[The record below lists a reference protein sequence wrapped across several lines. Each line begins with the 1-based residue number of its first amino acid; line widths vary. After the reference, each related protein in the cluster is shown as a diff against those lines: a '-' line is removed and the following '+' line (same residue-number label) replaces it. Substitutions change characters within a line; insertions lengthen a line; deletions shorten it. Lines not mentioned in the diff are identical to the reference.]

1 MKEKLKQFI
10 KKDISAA
17 GEDGGRLKLKL
28 GKNKKI
34 MIMAAV
40 AVVVAVTAILKLTGG
55 NEKGGG

>member
-10 KKDISAA
+10 KKDISA